1 MKKNIVISLLI
12 VFFVTVNTNAS
23 GANLAFVNLDN
34 ILQKSNLGIKILSK
48 LQERKKLEENEVNDR
63 ENNIKTLEE
72 GIRKKQNIISKDEFQ
87 AEVTKLQKNIENLN
101 LYKKKVSNEYK
112 KYKNDEIINFFD
124 QINPIIQQY
133 LSENSIDIL
142 FNNKNIIIGKDT
154 LDITDKII
162 NIINKNIK

>member
-1 MKKNIVISLLI
+1 M
-12 VFFVTVNTNAS
+12 TVNTNAS

-72 GIRKKQNIISKDEFQ
+72 EIRKKQNIISKDEFQ

-162 NIINKNIK
+162 KIINKNIK

>member
-72 GIRKKQNIISKDEFQ
+72 EIRKKQNIISKDEFQ
-87 AEVTKLQKNIENLN
+87 AEVTKLQKNI
-101 LYKKKVSNEYK
+101 LYK
-112 KYKNDEIINFFD
+112 
-124 QINPIIQQY
+124 
-133 LSENSIDIL
+133 
-142 FNNKNIIIGKDT
+142 NKNGKT
-154 LDITDKII
+154 ELSKIHFLKI
-162 NIINKNIK
+162 ALGVLAPAVAQHG